1 MNSCLQVLV
10 LFLLLSVPCAGE
22 EETRIARDG
31 ITLSVAQNGAF
42 TLTDASDV
50 RFFEL
55 LQFRPLIHPDD
66 KIVSYAPA
74 MKPISI
80 EVKAENEMVVAF
92 ESPPV
97 NLVFTL
103 EASAAEEG
111 VPPATS
117 LLIKPGDLWI
127 SELRVSGAA
136 RPLPSGFVLPG
147 RIKGHEN
154 ARITGVSFSNA
165 TQDYRVDTLYDARTD
180 RAIRFVAPAGRLRA
194 IGKRFDIA
202 VHDDGFR
209 LDFIHDLYR
218 KGKGIAY
225 FASMDR
231 TRFTAP
237 PSGWCTWY
245 FYYLNITEQEMKKNT
260 DWMAEHLRPYGL
272 EYVQLDDGFQ
282 LLADDGEQARS
293 WTEWNEKFPSGHKEM
308 ARYIHDKGFK
318 AGLWLTP
325 FSQGDDALVEAHPDW
340 FLRDGSGEVVKTF
353 KGSMTLDA
361 SSDSV
366 LEGWFGPLFEE
377 LADWD
382 YYKIDGQTTVV
393 EAYRKN
399 AERFAQAISGE
410 EAYRKGVGKI
420 RETMG
425 DDRFLLNCWGTVPE
439 GIGIVNGARTGGD
452 IWASWQGLM
461 PAKRATEAWYYTHNI
476 CWYTDPDTVLVR
488 PPLTLDQAK
497 VWASLVGLTGQLL
510 MASDKMYEL
519 PEERVELLRRIYP
532 AVPLYPME
540 FYPLS
545 DRQLDIIDL
554 KVNKTFYKWDVIGL
568 FNWDRNDKVMG
579 AGIKEIGRKLRTYAF
594 YDFWE
599 GKFLGLTDGSFF
611 LNVPK
616 QGCRVLSMVQA
627 FPDRPTLLAT
637 SRHITMGGLD
647 LVDYRWNSK
656 DHIIKG
662 KSDHLVAGEPYRL
675 TFYLPDGMT
684 RASQVVVDG
693 ATAEIVQKGRIEEI
707 VFTPSASGLLNWEI
721 YFLGEEFTTKGRTCG
736 VPVQTGE
743 PELTPDSAAFR
754 WVVNGDHPSAFRV
767 ERNGLFKGTT
777 FEGQW
782 VDVELEPDTEYIYKV
797 TSQPFPGQYLA
808 EELSF
813 TLTVKTP
820 LPPPPPPEPD
830 VYLSDLEP
838 LSAEQGWGELK
849 RDASTDGNK
858 LTINGEA
865 FEKGLGTHAVSRIE
879 FAIDPQFKAF
889 TAFVGVDGETPYGSV
904 AFEVWL
910 DGEKV
915 FETPVL
921 YNEDPPH
928 PVNVDVQ
935 GKERLLLVV
944 TDGGD
949 NINYDHADWAKAGF
963 VKKD

>member
-1 MNSCLQVLV
+1 MLFLV
-10 LFLLLSVPCAGE
+10 LLVPGLAGE
-22 EETRIARDG
+22 EEKQITRNG
-31 ITLSVAQNGAF
+31 ITLSVTEKGVF
-42 TLTDASDV
+42 TLTDESGV

-66 KIVSYAPA
+66 RIVSYAPA
-74 MKPISI
+74 MEPTSI
-80 EVKAENEMVVAF
+80 EVKAEDEMVVTF

-97 NLVFTL
+97 NLVFKMD
-103 EASAAEEG
+103 EAGAEEG

-117 LLIKPGDLWI
+117 LLIKPGNLWKGG
-127 SELRVSGAA
+127 LRVSGAA

-147 RIKGHEN
+147 RIQYDGTS
-154 ARITGVSFSNA
+154 RITGVSYA
-165 TQDYRVDTLYDARTD
+165 GTTQDYRTDTLYDAKTD
-180 RAIRFVAPAGRLRA
+180 RAIRFVAPPGRLRA
-194 IGKRFDIA
+194 HAKRFDVA
-202 VHDDGFR
+202 VHEDGYR

-218 KGKGIAY
+218 KGKGIDY
-225 FASMDR
+225 FSAMDR

-260 DWMAEHLRPYGL
+260 DWMAEHLKPYGL

-282 LLADDGEQARS
+282 LLAGDGEQAES
-293 WTEWNEKFPSGHKEM
+293 WTEWNEKFPSGHEEM
-308 ARYIHDKGFK
+308 AGYIHDKGFK

-325 FSQGDDALVEAHPDW
+325 FSQGSDALVQAHPDW
-340 FLRDGSGEVVKTF
+340 FLRDEDGEVVKTF

-361 SSDSV
+361 SNDGV
-366 LEGWFGPLFEE
+366 LEGWFGPLFTE
-377 LADWD
+377 LSDWD
-382 YYKIDGQTTVV
+382 YYKIDGQTTVI
-393 EAYRKN
+393 EAYRRH
-399 AERFAQAISGE
+399 AERFAQSMSGD
-410 EAYRKGVGKI
+410 EAYRRGVGKI
-420 RETMG
+420 RETIG

-461 PAKRATEAWYYTHNI
+461 PAKRATEDWYYTHNI

-488 PPLTLDQAK
+488 PPLTFDQAK
-497 VWASLVGLTGQLL
+497 VWVSLVGLTGQLL

-532 AVPLYPME
+532 ALPLYPME
-540 FYPLS
+540 FYPLGE
-545 DRQLDIIDL
+545 DQLDIIDL

-568 FNWDRNDKVMG
+568 FNWDRKDKIMG
-579 AGIKEIGRKLRTYAF
+579 AGIKEIGRRLRTYAL

-616 QGCRVLSMVQA
+616 QGCRVFSLMQA

-647 LVDYRWNSK
+647 LTDYRWNSRERN
-656 DHIIKG
+656 IRGI
-662 KSDHLVAGEPYRL
+662 SDHLVAGEPYTL
-675 TFYLPDGMT
+675 TFYLPDGLD
-684 RASQVVVDG
+684 RADRVVAEG
-693 ATAEIVQKGRIEEI
+693 AETEIRHKGRIEEI
-707 VFTPSASGLLNWEI
+707 VLTPSAAGRLSWEI
-721 YFLGEEFTTKGRTCG
+721 SFQGETFTTEGRTCG

-743 PELTPDSAAFR
+743 PELTPSSAAFR
-754 WVVNGDHPSAFRV
+754 WVVNGDHPSSFRV

-777 FEGQW
+777 FEGLW
-782 VDVELEPDTEYIYKV
+782 VDRDLEPGEEYIYKV
-797 TSQPFPGQYLA
+797 SSQPFQGQYLA
-808 EELSF
+808 EDLSF

-830 VYLSDLEP
+830 VYLSELEP

-849 RDASTDGNK
+849 RDTATEGNK
-858 LTINGEA
+858 LTIGGEA

-879 FAIDPQFKAF
+879 YAVEPRYAAF

-904 AFEVWL
+904 TFEVWL

-915 FETPVL
+915 FETPL
-921 YNEDPPH
+921 LCNGDPPF
-928 PVNVDVQ
+928 PVHIDVQ
-935 GKERLLLVV
+935 GRERLLLVV

-949 NINYDHADWAKAGF
+949 NINYDHADWARAGF